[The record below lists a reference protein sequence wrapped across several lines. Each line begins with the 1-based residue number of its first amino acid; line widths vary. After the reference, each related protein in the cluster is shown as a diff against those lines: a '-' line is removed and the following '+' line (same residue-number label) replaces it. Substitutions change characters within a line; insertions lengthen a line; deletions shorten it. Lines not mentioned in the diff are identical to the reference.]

1 MYAVADNKEFLVNT
15 LKETLNWSESIV
27 KSFSLDSLK
36 VIYDL
41 LLNRNP
47 VYKAKVTNHKYKLS
61 MVIPKKIREELGIT
75 YGDRFN
81 IKLNLDKKELY
92 IYITEEGKYKVND
105 RGIIYLPILLAE
117 KKVIKDKDDVMI
129 TVDGNKLTLKSFS
142 YLQ

>member
-15 LKETLNWSESIV
+15 LKESLNWSESIV

-36 VIYDL
+36 GIYGH

-129 TVDGNKLTLKSFS
+129 TVNKNKLTLKSFS

>member
-15 LKETLNWSESIV
+15 LKEILNWSESIV
-27 KSFSLDSLK
+27 KSFSLESLK
-36 VIYDL
+36 GIYDL

-75 YGDRFN
+75 YGNRFN
-81 IKLNLDKKELY
+81 IKLNLHKKELY
-92 IYITEEGKYKVND
+92 IYINDEGKYKVND

-129 TVDGNKLTLKSFS
+129 TVDGYKLTLKSFS

>member
-92 IYITEEGKYKVND
+92 IYIVDEGKYKVND

-129 TVDGNKLTLKSFS
+129 TVDGYKLTLKSFS

>member
-15 LKETLNWSESIV
+15 LKESLNWSESIV
-27 KSFSLDSLK
+27 KSFSLESLK
-36 VIYDL
+36 GIYDL

-47 VYKAKVTNHKYKLS
+47 IYKAKVTNHKYKLS

-92 IYITEEGKYKVND
+92 IYIDDKGKYKVND

-129 TVDGNKLTLKSFS
+129 TVNGNKLTLKSFS

>member
-15 LKETLNWSESIV
+15 LKESLNWSESIV
-27 KSFSLDSLK
+27 KSFSLESLK
-36 VIYDL
+36 GIYDL

-81 IKLNLDKKELY
+81 IKLNLYKKELY
-92 IYITEEGKYKVND
+92 IYIDDEGKYKVND

-129 TVDGNKLTLKSFS
+129 TVNKNKLTLKSFS

>member
-1 MYAVADNKEFLVNT
+1 
-15 LKETLNWSESIV
+15 
-27 KSFSLDSLK
+27 
-36 VIYDL
+36 
-41 LLNRNP
+41 
-47 VYKAKVTNHKYKLS
+47 